1 MLHNTILC
9 FNLCFFKSKF
19 PNVGRGR
26 NRIAFSISKKY
37 IAKIPLNEEG
47 VYDNCF
53 ERRSFKNR
61 RNPQYPY
68 ARCRMCGDF
77 VLIMEKLDLKI
88 NKKYLPDWV
97 KWVDCAQVGYDSRG
111 ILKIYD
117 YGYY

>member
-1 MLHNTILC
+1 MFQKQLKEILSH
-9 FNLCFFKSKF
+9 FENRF
-19 PNVGRGR
+19 PSIGRGR
-26 NRIAFSISKKY
+26 NRIAFSIGKNY

-47 VYDNCF
+47 FYDNYF
-53 ERRSFKNR
+53 ERCSFKNR

-77 VLIMEKLDLKI
+77 VLIMEKLDLKV
-88 NKKYLPDWV
+88 NKKDLPDWV

>member
-1 MLHNTILC
+1 MDFQKELNALNEYYEHRFLYI
-9 FNLCFFKSKF
+9 
-19 PNVGRGR
+19 GRGR
-26 NRIAFSISKKY
+26 NRIAYSISKNY
-37 IAKIPLNEEG
+37 IIKIPINQNG
-47 VYDNCF
+47 IDDNWYEATCF
-53 ERRSFKNR
+53 RKGNKN
-61 RNPQYPY
+61 YPY